1 MKLEDNILFA
11 AKRIIGKQFKVLP
24 WLFLPLFNLIKQS
37 KGKKRGVRK
46 NIHFESN
53 LSIFTVSLYMYDCMY
68 VYSILSPFPNQTF
81 FCTPSTHNSFL
92 PTHIDILFSWH
103 ISRKIKENFGR
114 KKWDCRGCTV
124 NLLICFFDNILF
136 CLNQQSISQHFF
148 LFLSWHQENFYIVLK
163 FFTPE
168 LIR

>member
-1 MKLEDNILFA
+1 MIIFA
-11 AKRIIGKQFKVLP
+11 LVQSDQTVERKQERI
-24 WLFLPLFNLIKQS
+24 
-37 KGKKRGVRK
+37 RT

-124 NLLICFFDNILF
+124 NLLICFFDKILF
-136 CLNQQSISQHFF
+136 CLNQQSISQFCCVYNTFF
-148 LFLSWHQENFYIVLK
+148 YSYLDTKRIFILCSNFLPQS
-163 FFTPE
+163 
-168 LIR
+168 